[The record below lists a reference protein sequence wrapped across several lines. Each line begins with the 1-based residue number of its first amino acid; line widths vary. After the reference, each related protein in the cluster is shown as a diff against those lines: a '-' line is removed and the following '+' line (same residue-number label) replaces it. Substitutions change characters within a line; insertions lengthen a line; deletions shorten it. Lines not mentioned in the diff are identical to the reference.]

1 MENLKGQIT
10 LRIGTYDAIASASV
24 SAPKPKP
31 IERHF
36 FGKPNRQL
44 TKEEVT
50 ILFENGKDLHL
61 SIDGFV
67 TNPILPNNKWYS
79 TKILNVS
86 EYSNSEQAPPYFI
99 FQEHVEGCTLGMV
112 REALDKDYDLSE
124 FYEGERGMV
133 IENYLFLTPNTMQ
146 VFFEENSL
154 DSFYAVITAKCE
166 CNLDRIIE
174 DYQLMPLEQSLANA
188 NLEKEK

>member
-10 LRIGTYDAIASASV
+10 LKIGTYDAITSASI
-24 SAPKPKP
+24 STPKPKP

-36 FGKPNRQL
+36 FGKPNLQPK
-44 TKEEVT
+44 KEEVT
-50 ILFENGKDLHL
+50 ILFENGQDLHL

-67 TNPILPNNKWYS
+67 VNPIPPNNKWYP

-86 EYSNSEQAPPYFI
+86 EYSNSKQAPPYFV
-99 FQEHVEGCTLGMV
+99 FQEHIEGCTLGMV

-133 IENYLFLTPNTMQ
+133 IENYLFLTPNSMQ
-146 VFFEENSL
+146 VFFEEDNPS
-154 DSFYAVITAKCE
+154 SYYAVITAKCE

-174 DYQLMPLEQSLANA
+174 DYQLIPLEQSLIDTNI
-188 NLEKEK
+188 EKEK

>member
-10 LRIGTYDAIASASV
+10 LRIGTYDAITSASV

-36 FGKPNRQL
+36 FGKPNRQPK
-44 TKEEVT
+44 KEEVT

-67 TNPILPNNKWYS
+67 WYP

-86 EYSNSEQAPPYFI
+86 EYSNSEQAPPYFV

-112 REALDKDYDLSE
+112 QEALDKDYDLSE
-124 FYEGERGMV
+124 FYEGKRGMV
-133 IENYLFLTPNTMQ
+133 IANYLFLTPNTMQ
-146 VFFEENSL
+146 VFFEENSP
-154 DSFYAVITAKCE
+154 DSFYVVITAKCE